1 MHVSNK
7 DLNRVKSL
15 LDLIIKNSYTEKEVE
30 EDEDWLSAARMC
42 ILSKLRI
49 SPSYTPLPIKEVKSW
64 V

>member
-30 EDEDWLSAARMC
+30 EDEDWLSAERAY
-42 ILSKLRI
+42 ILSKFRI
-49 SPSYTPLPIKEVKSW
+49 CRSYLQSPVKE
-64 V
+64 